1 MSLQMNNFYEGYKPF
16 LPEIPI
22 QGHVGYY
29 PCKTVADWKALPLP
43 LRCATW
49 YAGNIDSVIFDTW
62 FDNYRIKATVE
73 VHPQHVFKALF
84 TLSNGGTQLYSVCGI
99 RFKDGTQTFAK
110 WYQDT
115 TSGAF
120 AITGAGGHVYGKQ
133 GGYQQ
138 HFPANVEVNEDG
150 TYSLN
155 LGKAEPG
162 THCHF
167 E

>member
-1 MSLQMNNFYEGYKPF
+1 MSKYENYKPF
-16 LPEIPI
+16 LPEPPI

-29 PCKTVADWKALPLP
+29 PCKTVEDWHTLPLP
-43 LRCATW
+43 LRCSTW
-49 YAGNIDSVIFDTW
+49 YAGNIEAVIFDTW
-62 FDNYRIKATVE
+62 LDNYKIKARVE

-99 RFKDGTQTFAK
+99 RFSDGTRTFAK

-115 TSGAF
+115 ISGAF
-120 AITGAGGHVYGKQ
+120 AITGNRGRVYGKQ

-138 HFPANVEVNEDG
+138 HIPANVEVREDG
-150 TYSLN
+150 TYNLN
-155 LGKAEPG
+155 SGKAEPG